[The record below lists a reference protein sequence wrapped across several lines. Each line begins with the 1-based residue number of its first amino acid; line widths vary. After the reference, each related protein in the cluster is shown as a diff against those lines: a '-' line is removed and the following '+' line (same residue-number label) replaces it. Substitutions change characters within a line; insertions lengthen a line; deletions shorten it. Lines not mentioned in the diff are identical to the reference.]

1 MTSRSVSLTAHA
13 GSRPPTPPL
22 RRLCAS
28 WVRHGDGTSRALMPT
43 EAARDTV
50 VLRSSR
56 REQRLSRRS
65 AGLERR
71 GRDSNPRTEVIRLR
85 ILRREQTLQSACK
98 YACFLVRR
106 YGGGYGWA
114 TGAPRL
120 PPRGRP
126 RQRGRSS
133 PKAREHESTRARE
146 HESTRAR
153 IVSFR
158 VSMDRSSIA
167 WTVVSISDRMRSSS
181 AATAGSGGVERGD
194 MRTACHSAPANPRG
208 SIGSPS

>member
-1 MTSRSVSLTAHA
+1 
-13 GSRPPTPPL
+13 
-22 RRLCAS
+22 
-28 WVRHGDGTSRALMPT
+28 MPT

-133 PKAREHESTRARE
+133 PRAREHESTRARE
-146 HESTRAR
+146 HESKDRELPRFDGPFVHRLDGGLHQRPHAFKLGSHR
-153 IVSFR
+153 RVGRRGEGRHADSLSFCSR
-158 VSMDRSSIA
+158 EPE
-167 WTVVSISDRMRSSS
+167 
-181 AATAGSGGVERGD
+181 GVNR
-194 MRTACHSAPANPRG
+194 
-208 SIGSPS
+208 